1 MKRIMLFIMFSCF
14 TNLAIAGT
22 TNPESDYVWKA
33 GYDVTLTQGDLTLQN
48 GDLSV
53 TGNVTVTGDLSL
65 TGNITSDGL
74 ETKSVSSTVYLS
86 TSSSLSITDSVMVIC
101 GTGTITSNATPFIS
115 TTTYTEGTH
124 FMIVG
129 GSNTVTLQDNGTK
142 SGTLLEL
149 GGNTR
154 SVGQNDVL
162 ELLLIN
168 GKWIEVG
175 FGDN

>member
-1 MKRIMLFIMFSCF
+1 MKRIISVCLGVISLFVILKANQLTLDNFNVDDSG
-14 TNLAIAGT
+14 NIIASG
-22 TNPESDYVWKA
+22 SLSVA
-33 GYDVTLTQGDLTLQN
+33 GVTSTDDVSITGDVT
-48 GDLSV
+48 
-53 TGNVTVTGDLSL
+53 
-65 TGNITSDGL
+65 IDGL
-74 ETKSVSSTVYLS
+74 ETRGVSSTVYLS
-86 TSSSLSITDSVMVIC
+86 TSSSLSITDSIMVIC

-149 GGNTR
+149 GSNTR
-154 SVGQNDVL
+154 ALSSNDVL

-168 GKWIEVG
+168 GKWIEIG
-175 FGDN
+175 FNNN